1 MRRGQGIR
9 KFVGRRMALVLF
21 VALFAA
27 PSSAQAAFGI
37 AGFEAKVTNADE
49 NDDYEPAGGHP
60 HFGITD
66 ILFNTTADGT
76 PDGNVKDIR
85 VDVPPGLVSNPQAL
99 PQCTDTQRT
108 TTGCPPATQLGT
120 EELTAVAGGVF
131 LQLKV
136 PFYNM
141 TFDDTQVSRFGFNPE
156 KAGDALG
163 PIPTEVVSAV
173 GALEPVDII
182 GGVRWEGDYGVYFTI
197 SDTANTPE
205 VISSKLTFFGVPAS
219 TAHNAERGEAC
230 LGAQTNIATVPV
242 TLFPFTCNSGG
253 QTSSATPTPFLTN
266 PTRCLEQRLT
276 TTLTAWSHADEMVQA
291 TSLSST
297 RDDGGEG
304 PSNCN
309 QLPFAPTISV
319 APDTTEPDS
328 PVGPEFGL
336 HVPADGLLTPGQLST
351 AHVEDASIT
360 LPPGM
365 TLNPSAANGLEACTD
380 AGLALGTRDPVN
392 CPVASE
398 IGTVSVDTPLLP
410 TPLEGTIYV
419 GQPQPGNQYRVFLT
433 ADGNGV
439 SVRLKGSAR
448 PDPST
453 GQLTVVFEDNPQQAF
468 EDITLDVRDGSR
480 APLATP
486 VDCGQKTATSLLK
499 PYSGTPSVSP
509 SSNFEIAGQGCPPT
523 FEPGFGARSANP
535 TSGAFAPLQADIA
548 RADRNEFLS
557 GVRVDTP
564 PGLGAMISRVEKC
577 ADAAATAG
585 TCPAGSRIGTVRTRS
600 GSGSEPFALSGPV
613 YFTEGYKGAPFGMVA
628 VIRAIAGPYDLGT
641 VIVRQQVHVDPN
653 DAHVTVISD
662 PLPQILEGVPIR
674 LRDVEVAIDR
684 DGFVYNPTSCG
695 DRQVGATLHSIQGT
709 ARTRAAGVRFD
720 GCEALSF
727 APKLAMKLTGAKQTK
742 FSKHPSLTTTVTQG
756 ARQANIGTA
765 RVVLPLSLALDPNN
779 AQAICGYEAALRADC
794 PAKSQI
800 GTASAVSPALDRP
813 LKGPVYFVQ
822 GIRFDPTTG
831 NRIRTLPTLLVKLNG
846 ELRVNLRGV
855 TSVENKRLV
864 STFER
869 VPDAPVSRFD
879 LKLKGGKGGILAVA
893 ARKGLC
899 GRRQR
904 EISQATFTGQNAK
917 QAAFPVTMPKPCK
930 RPGLKI
936 KRVRA
941 NGNRLVVRG
950 TLARAARLRPR
961 AVLRCG
967 KTRVKSRARRVA
979 PTRWRVSLKLARCAG
994 AKRAKLRVTY
1004 PGGGEFAIAV
1014 RKRSVRLG

>member
-1 MRRGQGIR
+1 MRTGRHSWI
-9 KFVGRRMALVLF
+9 VGALVLCA
-21 VALFAA
+21 ALLAA
-27 PSSAQAAFGI
+27 PSAHAAFGVSS
-37 AGFEAKVTNADE
+37 FEAKVTNVDE

-76 PDGNVKDIR
+76 PDGNVDDLR
-85 VDVPPGLVSNPQAL
+85 VDPPAGLVSNPQAL
-99 PQCTDTQRT
+99 PQCTDVQLASP
-108 TTGCPPATQLGT
+108 TGCPPETQLGT
-120 EELTAVAGGVF
+120 EEITAVADGVF
-131 LQLKV
+131 LDLKV

-141 TFDDTQVSRFGFNPE
+141 TFDDTQVSRFAFNPGH
-156 KAGDALG
+156 AGRSLGGLPGNVAGSLALF
-163 PIPTEVVSAV
+163 EQVN
-173 GALEPVDII
+173 II

-197 SDTANTPE
+197 SDTAASPE

-219 TAHNAERGEAC
+219 TAHNAERGEGCVAAE
-230 LGAQTNIATVPV
+230 LRPPSLPPVPLV
-242 TLFPFTCNSGG
+242 SLTCGGGG

-266 PTRCLEQRLT
+266 PTRCPEQKLMT
-276 TTLTAWSHADEMVQA
+276 QLTAWSHAGEMVQVPSF
-291 TSLSST
+291 TST

-319 APDTTEPDS
+319 APDTTEPDN
-328 PVGPEFGL
+328 PTGPEFGL
-336 HVPADGLLTPGQLST
+336 HVPPDGLLTPGQLST
-351 AHVEDASIT
+351 SHVEDASIT

-365 TLNPSAANGLEACTD
+365 TLNPSAANGLEACPDT
-380 AGLALGTRDPVN
+380 GLALGTRDPVN
-392 CPVASE
+392 CPAASQ

-410 TPLEGTIYV
+410 DPLEGTIYV

-499 PYSGTPSVSP
+499 PYSGTPPVSP
-509 SSNFEIAGQGCPPT
+509 SSNFEIAGPGCPPA

-535 TSGAFAPLQADIA
+535 ISGAFAPFEADIE

-577 ADAAATAG
+577 TDAAATAG

-600 GSGSEPFALSGPV
+600 GSGTEPFALSGPV

-653 DAHVTVISD
+653 DAHVTVVSD

-742 FSKHPSLTTTVTQG
+742 LGRHPALTTTVTQG
-756 ARQANIGTA
+756 SRQANIGSA

-779 AQAICGYEAALRADC
+779 AQAICGYEAGLRADC

-800 GTASAVSPALDRP
+800 GAASAVSPALNRP

-831 NRIRTLPTLLVKLNG
+831 NRIRTLPSLLVKLNG
-846 ELRVNLRGV
+846 ELRVNVRGA
-855 TSVENKRLV
+855 TAIENKRLV

-904 EISQATFTGQNAK
+904 EIAQATFTGQNTK

-936 KRVRA
+936 KRVALR
-941 NGNRLVVRG
+941 GDRLVVRG

-967 KTRVKSRARRVA
+967 KARVKTRARRVA
-979 PTRWRVSLKLARCAG
+979 PRRWRVSLKLARCAG

-1004 PGGGEFAIAV
+1004 PGGGVFAAAT